1 MRAMQ
6 FMDGVSQPI
15 IAATNQLVNYSPFV
29 GGYLLSNFI
38 QPVYRL
44 SRTPVSD
51 ETPFAGFSQACRQ
64 LPQPYRLFAND
75 LLLQLLG
82 RDLSLV
88 ANDRHLDA
96 SLSRDLEDAKQSSSV
111 LCGESRPPYSQP
123 GVSSPSKCFA
133 AARLSSQVLRIQ
145 KMTLLTLVHL
155 GNGPLLLRLS
165 SQVLR
170 IQKMTLHTLVRLG
183 DGPTIPIQ
191 VHLGI
196 LLARGVILPL
206 SRGVGSRTIRLLMRA
221 RRLQIADNGTISRMT
236 RNIFVMILWL
246 SCWTTS

>member
-1 MRAMQ
+1 M
-6 FMDGVSQPI
+6 
-15 IAATNQLVNYSPFV
+15 
-29 GGYLLSNFI
+29 SNFI

-51 ETPFAGFSQACRQ
+51 KTPFAGLSPAISASQACRQ
-64 LPQPYRLFAND
+64 LSQPYRLFTND
-75 LLLQLLG
+75 LLLRLLG

-88 ANDRHLDA
+88 SNNRLLDA

-111 LCGESRPPYSQP
+111 LCGESRPPSSQP
-123 GVSSPSKCFA
+123 GVSSPSKRFA
-133 AARLSSQVLRIQ
+133 AARLSSQVLHIQ

-183 DGPTIPIQ
+183 DGPTIPIR
-191 VHLGI
+191 VRLGI
-196 LLARGVILPL
+196 HLARGVILPL
-206 SRGVGSRTIRLLMRA
+206 SRGVGSRTIRLPMRT

-246 SCWTTS
+246 FQEYEEPVYSYSTYPDRADRRFSSSTSQHF

>member
-1 MRAMQ
+1 M
-6 FMDGVSQPI
+6 
-15 IAATNQLVNYSPFV
+15 
-29 GGYLLSNFI
+29 
-38 QPVYRL
+38 
-44 SRTPVSD
+44 
-51 ETPFAGFSQACRQ
+51 
-64 LPQPYRLFAND
+64 
-75 LLLQLLG
+75 
-82 RDLSLV
+82 
-88 ANDRHLDA
+88 
-96 SLSRDLEDAKQSSSV
+96 
-111 LCGESRPPYSQP
+111 LCGESRPPSSQP
-123 GVSSPSKCFA
+123 GVSSPSKRFA

-183 DGPTIPIQ
+183 DGPTIPIR
-191 VHLGI
+191 VRLGI

-206 SRGVGSRTIRLLMRA
+206 SRGVGSRTIRLPMRA

-246 SCWTTS
+246 FCWTTS